1 MGFKGFLVS
10 DWAAINQLGPDYKED
25 IRKSINAGLDMING
39 A

>member
-10 DWAAINQLGPDYKED
+10 DWAAINQLGPRVQGGYPEVHKCRSGYDY
-25 IRKSINAGLDMING
+25 G